1 MSSSLKKLK
10 KLAKAG
16 RTATAKPTRIL
27 PGPSP
32 QVRSE
37 LLAITQDAGLSAARE
52 LMSPLNPLLSWFNEG
67 GNLTFRPMNSTAQAP
82 QSRAVTNNLSL
93 ARLPL
98 KSPPCKRCPAR
109 MGGICNCARKK
120 FAL

>member
-10 KLAKAG
+10 KLAKSG
-16 RTATAKPTRIL
+16 RAVAPKASRIL
-27 PGPSP
+27 PRPSSA
-32 QVRSE
+32 VRSE
-37 LLAITQDAGLSAARE
+37 LLSITQDAGLSAARE
-52 LMSPLNPLLSWFNEG
+52 LMGPLNPLLSWFNEG
-67 GNLTFRPMNSTAQAP
+67 ANLTFRPMAANTPVP
-82 QSRAVTNNLSL
+82 QPGAATNNLSL